1 MGKTNNST
9 VKIKDVVDSGGIKT
23 LQLTDIGNNQ
33 LLKDID
39 ITKGRKGTGPIT
51 AGPLFHNVTLKNEYE
66 DNHLVKFQD
75 LDIAETY
82 PITLTVKTPTTAFTG
97 YTLYGFNVD
106 VTYPNSTVK
115 SHSINIRET
124 IKDKNIEIEDCCD
137 NAKVKVSASLFKDSG
152 ATISNTTTT
161 YNADVAI
168 NPLFTEGNGVVCT
181 GPLVYS
187 CFTLTRAG
195 FIPIDPEDPI
205 RPPVTGDTGTV
216 VTRKIDVY
224 INTESF
230 GLYKLL
236 INTATYGTGTT
247 LSEVQ
252 DHSSLRQA
260 VIPELT
266 KELSGF
272 SMSSTAVQATIEV
285 PTNAYVAIYLSDP
298 QGSPNNLAQY
308 TQYSWVENNHQYV
321 SPGSTRESVTY
332 TLSGLIIN

>member
-9 VKIKDVVDSGGIKT
+9 VKIKDVVDSGGIKA
-23 LQLTDIGNNQ
+23 LRLTDIGNNQ

-152 ATISNTTTT
+152 ATISNSKST
-161 YNADVAI
+161 YNADIAI

-187 CFTLTRAG
+187 CFTLTRS
-195 FIPIDPEDPI
+195 FSPIDPEGPI
-205 RPPVTGDTGTV
+205 KPPVTGDTGTV

-230 GLYKLL
+230 ALYKLL

-252 DHSSLRQA
+252 DHGNLRQA
-260 VIPELT
+260 IIPELS
-266 KELSGF
+266 KELSGL
-272 SMSSTAVQATIEV
+272 SISSTAVQATIEV
-285 PTNAYVAIYLSDP
+285 PVNAYVAIYLSDP
-298 QGSPNNLAQY
+298 QGSPNNSTQY
-308 TQYSWVENNHQYV
+308 AKYSWVENNHQYV

-332 TLSGLIIN
+332 TLSGLIIK

>member
-9 VKIKDVVDSGGIKT
+9 VKIKDVVDSGGIKA
-23 LQLTDIGNNQ
+23 LRLTDIGNNQ
-33 LLKDID
+33 LLKGID
-39 ITKGRKGTGPIT
+39 ITKGRKGTGPII

-66 DNHLVKFQD
+66 DSHLVKFQD

-97 YTLYGFNVD
+97 YTLYGFTAN

-124 IKDKNIEIEDCCD
+124 IGDKNIEIENCCD
-137 NAKVKVSASLFKDSG
+137 NAKVKVSASLLKVSG
-152 ATISNTTTT
+152 ATISNSTSTF
-161 YNADVAI
+161 NADIAI
-168 NPLFTEGNGVVCT
+168 NPLFTEGDGVVCT

-187 CFTLTRAG
+187 CFTLTRG
-195 FIPIDPEDPI
+195 FIPIDPEGPI

-230 GLYKLL
+230 SLYKLL

-252 DHSSLRQA
+252 DHSRLRQA
-260 VIPELT
+260 VIPELS
-266 KELSGF
+266 KEFSGLSI
-272 SMSSTAVQATIEV
+272 SSTAVQATIEV
-285 PTNAYVAIYLSDP
+285 PVNAYVAIYLSDP
-298 QGSPNNLAQY
+298 QGSPNNSTQY
-308 TQYSWVENNHQYV
+308 AQYSWVENNCQYV
-321 SPGSTRESVTY
+321 SPGSIRESVTY
-332 TLSGLIIN
+332 TLSDLIIN

>member
-1 MGKTNNST
+1 MGVTNNST
-9 VKIKDVVDSGGIKT
+9 IKIKDVVDSGGIKT
-23 LQLTDIGNNQ
+23 LQLTNIGNNQ

-39 ITKGRKGTGPIT
+39 ITKGRKGTGPII

-97 YTLYGFNVD
+97 YTLYGLTAN

-124 IKDKNIEIEDCCD
+124 IGDKNIEIENCCD
-137 NAKVKVSASLFKDSG
+137 NAKVKVSVSLLKDSG
-152 ATISNTTTT
+152 ATISNSKST
-161 YNADVAI
+161 YNADIAI

-187 CFTLTRAG
+187 CFTLTRS
-195 FIPIDPEDPI
+195 FSPIDPEGPI

-230 GLYKLL
+230 ALYKLL

-252 DHSSLRQA
+252 DHGNLRQA
-260 VIPELT
+260 IIPELN
-266 KELSGF
+266 KEFSGLSI
-272 SMSSTAVQATIEV
+272 SSTAVQATIEV
-285 PTNAYVAIYLSDP
+285 PSNAYVAIYLSDP

-332 TLSGLIIN
+332 TLSSLIIK